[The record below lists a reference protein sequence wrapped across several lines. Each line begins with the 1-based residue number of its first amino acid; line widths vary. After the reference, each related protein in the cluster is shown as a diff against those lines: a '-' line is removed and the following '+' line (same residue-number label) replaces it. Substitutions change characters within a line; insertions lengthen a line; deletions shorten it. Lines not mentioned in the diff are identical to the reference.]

1 MKNSHLRGDP
11 LGFQHAL
18 DYSKRK
24 HEVLRLLSGFAENDY
39 RLALKNLVWVWRR
52 ALIVMTKPQSAAD
65 AVPIWK
71 LKTIPDVC
79 EYCFKQGY
87 GRDVVI
93 NLCESCKIIYAQIGS
108 RKYRV
113 AIEDLVAKADAV
125 QGMMYKDC
133 KVDIYKKLKGYK
145 FLDEKPQ
152 GTDEVVQDIS
162 EL

>member
-11 LGFQHAL
+11 FAFQQAL

-24 HEVLRLLSGFAENDY
+24 HEVLRRLSGFTENDY
-39 RLALKNLVWVWRR
+39 QLALKNLVWVWRR
-52 ALIVMTKPQSAAD
+52 ALIVMKKPQSDAD
-65 AVPIWK
+65 AVDIWK

-79 EYCFKQGY
+79 EYCLKQCY
-87 GRDVVI
+87 GRAVVI
-93 NLCESCKIIYAQIGS
+93 NLCESCKIIYGQIGS
-108 RKYRV
+108 MKYQV

-125 QGMMYKDC
+125 QGMIYEDY
-133 KVDIYKKLKGYK
+133 KVDIYKKLKEYK

-152 GTDEVVQDIS
+152 GTDDVVQDIS